1 MPASDVVKFQ
11 TNIPEV
17 IALEFA
23 VGKPVTSQFGGDQV
37 MFSLTDGRRMY
48 LPPFVADKIHNAGI
62 APRKQFAICKREVTH
77 GNRRSVEYQIETPNE
92 ETATASVN
100 APAVRVGAT
109 SEPAATTTK
118 QPATHGTNGG
128 GNALVVGRVA
138 LAGAP
143 PPSAPSPDAAQ
154 PIGETAAMIEAHKRA
169 IDVAAAAEDYAK
181 SRGLAIHY
189 AAEDIRA
196 IAATIFIQQ
205 SRGGAR

>member
-1 MPASDVVKFQ
+1 MSDVIKLQ
-11 TNIPEV
+11 TNVPEV

-37 MFSLTDGRRMY
+37 MFSTTDGRRLY
-48 LPPFVADKIHNAGI
+48 LPPFVADKIHNARI
-62 APRKQFAICKREVTH
+62 TPKTPFAICKREVTH

-100 APAVRVGAT
+100 ATAVRVGT
-109 SEPAATTTK
+109 SAPAATTTK
-118 QPATHGTNGG
+118 QPATHVTNGG
-128 GNALVVGRVA
+128 GNV
-138 LAGAP
+138 
-143 PPSAPSPDAAQ
+143 PPSVPTTAP
-154 PIGETAAMIEAHKRA
+154 ETPEMAAMIEAHKRA
-169 IDVAAAAEDYAK
+169 IDVAAVAEDYAK